1 MGDDFKKLGF
11 SAKRVV
17 IDKVDDDILKIFV
30 EDEHGDEHILN
41 VGVTIQN
48 LQNVDTFGD
57 KQGHMIDVPT
67 LNIDYTVNKT
77 EKIKS
82 TDISMKWNTFVK
94 PSVFEVNCKDDV
106 VFSGPFQDAM
116 DWIKQNVT
124 ECNQNIVKTKSL
136 H

>member
-1 MGDDFKKLGF
+1 MGENFKKLGC

-30 EDEHGDEHILN
+30 EDEHGDEHTLN
-41 VGVTIQN
+41 VGVIIEN

-67 LNIDYTVNKT
+67 LDIDYSIKKT

-82 TDISMKWNTFVK
+82 TDISMKWDHSNK
-94 PSVFEVNCKDDV
+94 PSVFEVKSKNEV
-106 VFSGPFQDAM
+106 IFTGSFTDAM
-116 DWIKQNVT
+116 EWVRKNVV
-124 ECNQNIVKTKSL
+124 ECSQSIVKTKSL